1 MAVALL
7 LGWVGDRDQP
17 GPAAARAALAR
28 LLQRR
33 AVAQPVSRARASTPV
48 GRLTPVLRSYERGSE
63 LVLAPSSAPL
73 PVIRTPCGTIIIPMA
88 TISSRNAVQA
98 SWPEHNTLGVPHPTR
113 RSDSGTQGDRR
124 VRAEL
129 ALGDPGGT
137 GRSRHDPTRIG
148 ARPGAKTARRR
159 KRRVACGAHS
169 RMTSRPPWRVRS
181 ASPARRVRLDRCASP
196 IRRGSGH
203 AARVDNCEQVLDA
216 CAEPCG
222 LPAESKWLRLP
233 TPFSMSP
240 ARREPPR
247 SRSPRK

>member
-1 MAVALL
+1 MAPRPTLSL
-7 LGWVGDRDQP
+7 
-17 GPAAARAALAR
+17 RATSA
-28 LLQRR
+28 
-33 AVAQPVSRARASTPV
+33 SGGAST
-48 GRLTPVLRSYERGSE
+48 RD
-63 LVLAPSSAPL
+63 ACPSSGAGVSDGDPERLAGIRKGQRTGPRSIVCPAL
-73 PVIRTPCGTIIIPMA
+73 PVTRTPCGTIIIPMA

-98 SWPEHNTLGVPHPTR
+98 SWPEHNTLGVPPPTS

-169 RMTSRPPWRVRS
+169 RMRSRPPWRVRS

-222 LPAESKWLRLP
+222 LPAESNG
-233 TPFSMSP
+233 
-240 ARREPPR
+240 
-247 SRSPRK
+247 